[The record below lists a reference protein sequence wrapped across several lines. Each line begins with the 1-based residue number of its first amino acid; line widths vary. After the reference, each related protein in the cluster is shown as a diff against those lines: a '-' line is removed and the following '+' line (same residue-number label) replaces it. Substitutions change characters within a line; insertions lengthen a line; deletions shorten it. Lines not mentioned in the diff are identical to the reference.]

1 MRNPLNYKESYINS
15 FAVFLILCLAV
26 SVAPVSAA
34 VTRAQ
39 IKDVSGDIICYCG
52 CENKVVA
59 TCGCGT
65 ADKIEVDI
73 ARQLEEGQTKE
84 EIIAAYV
91 ATHGEKGLAAPTTSG
106 FNLTAWLMPIFAFL
120 AGGLIIRTAVV
131 RWRRHGRETESH
143 RKQTETPSASDVK
156 HQNRILEE
164 LEEWD

>member
-1 MRNPLNYKESYINS
+1 MKSV
-15 FAVFLILCLAV
+15 AVLLLCLVVAV
-26 SVAPVSAA
+26 IPASAV
-34 VTRAQ
+34 VTKAQ
-39 IKDVSGDIICYCG
+39 IKEVSGDIICYCG

-73 ARQLEEGQTKE
+73 SRQLEEGQTKE

-91 ATHGEKGLAAPTTSG
+91 ATHGEKGLAAPMASG

-120 AGGLIIRTAVV
+120 AGGLVIRTAVV
-131 RWRRHGRETESH
+131 RWRRRGRETELDRS
-143 RKQTETPSASDVK
+143 QTETPSTSDVK